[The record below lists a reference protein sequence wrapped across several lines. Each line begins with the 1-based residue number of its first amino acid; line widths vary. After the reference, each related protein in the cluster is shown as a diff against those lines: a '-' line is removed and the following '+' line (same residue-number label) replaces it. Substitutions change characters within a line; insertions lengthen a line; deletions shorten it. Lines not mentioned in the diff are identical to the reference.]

1 MKKLMI
7 IVCLLYSLN
16 GISQSQELKQL
27 SLDIEKLAQLKS
39 MLSQM
44 YQGYTILDKG
54 YNNIKD
60 LSEGNFSLHKNFLDG
75 LLTVSPAVRNS
86 KKIVDIITAQASLVK
101 EYKASFSHFKS
112 LNIFQPAELDYLSS
126 VYTNLFNRSVAH
138 LEELALIINE
148 GRLRMN
154 DAERLDAIDRIAAS
168 MNEKVTALRQ
178 FNKHNESLSQQRV
191 QQKLDTRKLKS
202 LY

>member
-1 MKKLMI
+1 MKNI
-7 IVCLLYSLN
+7 FIVLFLFCSLK

-60 LSEGNFSLHKNFLDG
+60 LSQGNFSLHKNFLDG

-101 EYKASFSHFKS
+101 EYKTAFGHFKL
-112 LNIFQPAELDYLSS
+112 LNIFQPAELDYMSS
-126 VYTNLFNRSVAH
+126 VYTNLFNRSVDH
-138 LEELALIINE
+138 LEELALILTE

-154 DAERLDAIDRIAAS
+154 DAERLASIDHLYVS
-168 MNEKVTALRQ
+168 MKEKLLALRQ
-178 FNKHNESLSQQRV
+178 FNKRNESLAQQRI
-191 QQKLDTRKLKS
+191 QQQHDTKQLKS
-202 LY
+202 FY